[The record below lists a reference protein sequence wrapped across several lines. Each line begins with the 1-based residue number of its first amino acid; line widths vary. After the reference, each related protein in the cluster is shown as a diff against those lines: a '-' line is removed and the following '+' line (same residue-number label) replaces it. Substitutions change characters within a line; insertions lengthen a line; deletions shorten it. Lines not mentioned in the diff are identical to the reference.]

1 MDKATHSG
9 SCQICGRVQK
19 LPGNVLSKHGYTT
32 RWGFFSGTCPGS
44 GYRPFEVAFDRIQ
57 AAIDDVKM
65 QIAGIESDIVTMN
78 AAPVENVAPF
88 HAYRSASKCS
98 RYERSG
104 HYEST
109 VTLTPGTLYGDVI
122 LTHAKDDTG
131 RKTESSLTYSL
142 HGTIEQI
149 VLKLRADKQRRM
161 EGWVADRQKFVDWQE
176 HRIATWKPGT
186 LTAVKEAA

>member
-65 QIAGIESDIVTMN
+65 QIAGIERDIAMMN
-78 AAPVENVAPF
+78 SEPVANIAPF
-88 HAYRSASKCS
+88 HAYRSASKVT

-104 HYEST
+104 YYEST
-109 VTLTPGTLYGDVI
+109 VTLSLDERGYVV
-122 LTHAKDDTG
+122 LTHANDDTSQKIEPSN
-131 RKTESSLTYSL
+131 RYSL
-142 HGTIEQI
+142 HGTITEI
-149 VLKLRADKQRRM
+149 VLTLRADKQRRM
-161 EGWVADRQKFVDWQE
+161 EGWIADRQKFVDWQE
-176 HRIATWKPGT
+176 HRIATWKPGA
-186 LTAVKEAA
+186 LTPIKEAA